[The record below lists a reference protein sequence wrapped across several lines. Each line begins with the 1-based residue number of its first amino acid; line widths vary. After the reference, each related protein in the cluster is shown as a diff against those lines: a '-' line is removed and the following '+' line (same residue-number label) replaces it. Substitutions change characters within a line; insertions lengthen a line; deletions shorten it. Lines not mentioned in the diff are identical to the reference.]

1 MTTAD
6 VIIRPYEE
14 ADEQMVAALW
24 RAVFPINRPW
34 HDPLADVR
42 RKIAQKDHLLLVA
55 LMHGTLIATV
65 MVGYDGHR
73 GWLYR
78 VAVAATHRRQ
88 GIGRAMV
95 RAAEERLR
103 ERGCPKINL
112 QVEGGNRAVVGFYER
127 LGYAVEDRVSMGK
140 PL

>member
-6 VIIRPYEE
+6 VIIRPYEH
-14 ADEQMVAALW
+14 ADESGVAALW
-24 RAVFPINRPW
+24 RDVFPNNRSW
-34 HDPLADVR
+34 HDPLTDVR
-42 RKIAQKDHLLLVA
+42 RKVAQNDGLLLVGV
-55 LMHGTLIATV
+55 MRGTLIATV
-65 MVGYDGHR
+65 MIGYDGHR

-88 GIGRAMV
+88 GIGRALV

-127 LGYAVEDRVSMGK
+127 LGYAVEERVSMGK